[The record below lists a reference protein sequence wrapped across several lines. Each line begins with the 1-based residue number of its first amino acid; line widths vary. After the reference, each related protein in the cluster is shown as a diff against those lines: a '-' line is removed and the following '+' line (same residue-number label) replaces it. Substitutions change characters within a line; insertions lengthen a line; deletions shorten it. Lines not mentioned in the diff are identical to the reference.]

1 MTEQNVDNCI
11 RRLFE
16 DVWKRGQTELIKEI
30 CSSNFMLYF
39 RIVASRS
46 RVQLDVL
53 FNHLTL

>member
-1 MTEQNVDNCI
+1 MAEQNVDNCI

-16 DVWKRGQTELIKEI
+16 DVWNRGQTELINEI

-39 RIVASRS
+39 GIEASRN
-46 RVQLDVL
+46 RDQIDVL